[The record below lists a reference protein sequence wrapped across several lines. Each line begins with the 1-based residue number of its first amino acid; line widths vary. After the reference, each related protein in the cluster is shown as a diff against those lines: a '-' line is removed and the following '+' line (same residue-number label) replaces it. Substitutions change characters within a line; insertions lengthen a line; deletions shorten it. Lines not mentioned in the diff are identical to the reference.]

1 MIKAAFFFI
10 ISFIFLG
17 QTTFLHKISLYGIQ
31 PDLVL
36 IVVLYFAITSEEDRG
51 VLIGAGLGLLQDI
64 LSGGILG
71 LNFFTKGVIAF
82 LVGGLRNNIVI
93 DNVLSRIT
101 IIFFSA
107 VLEGLLCLGIFK
119 VLFHQEAIFVMFSG
133 IVLGRAVYCS
143 VVGVFLMAFFDSIFS
158 KGLRRD
164 SLRGYGYRKKK
175 N

>member
-1 MIKAAFFFI
+1 MVKAAFIVI
-10 ISFIFLG
+10 ISFIFIG

-71 LNFFTKGVIAF
+71 LNLFTKGMIAF
-82 LVGGLRNNIVI
+82 LVGELRNNIVI
-93 DNVLSRIT
+93 DNVLSRVT

-119 VLFHQEAIFVMFSG
+119 VLFHQEAIFAIFSG
-133 IVLGRAVYCS
+133 VVLGRAFYCS
-143 VVGVFLMAFFDSIFS
+143 VVGVFLMAFFDSVVN
-158 KGLRRD
+158 K
-164 SLRGYGYRKKK
+164 SLKRGSVTGYGYRKKK

>member
-1 MIKAAFFFI
+1 M
-10 ISFIFLG
+10 
-17 QTTFLHKISLYGIQ
+17 HKISLYGIQ

-36 IVVLYFAITSEEDRG
+36 IVVLYFAITSEEGRG